1 MPHLAFLVLCICEAG
16 SNWICT
22 VVHPHM
28 CGRSCSTLGE
38 VEGPDLSVKLPKNHM
53 RTHHATSMS
62 QSSTPHAPLKSLAH
76 MRKASARVVTAA
88 NIHVT
93 AMMVLPLR
101 AAPSISAVILYELGL
116 EESGEGEGKRRERV
130 VCD

>member
-1 MPHLAFLVLCICEAG
+1 
-16 SNWICT
+16 
-22 VVHPHM
+22 
-28 CGRSCSTLGE
+28 
-38 VEGPDLSVKLPKNHM
+38 
-53 RTHHATSMS
+53 
-62 QSSTPHAPLKSLAH
+62 